1 MICNITIAKFDEMV
15 YHIFM
20 WYTIFVLGGI
30 VMKKYRVWLN
40 TGFAGVNNEDVIEI
54 DDDATPE
61 EIDEQCRDYAFND
74 IDWGYEEIEDEL

>member
-1 MICNITIAKFDEMV
+1 
-15 YHIFM
+15 
-20 WYTIFVLGGI
+20 
-30 VMKKYRVWLN
+30 MKKYRVWLN

-74 IDWGYEEIEDEL
+74 IDWGYEEIEDELWRSSIETSYKKQSMKWG